1 MLVFSIV
8 MLLISCTIPT
18 DDKKEN
24 LGNIGQKPSD
34 TIFNQGQHSQK
45 EQFSNL
51 HHNGETTSQ
60 KKAPKFAPV
69 QQGQQ
74 RQGQQGFHAT
84 VDFQLVEALQQG
96 QKSII
101 WISLDTVH
109 AKRMSVYGGRAKV
122 PNIEKLSTNAVVFD
136 TAISHFPETA
146 MSHWSMMTSVLP
158 EVHGNIPANG
168 GSAYTGPTIAEIT
181 KKMGY
186 ATGAV
191 IGGVT
196 MTDQASGF
204 SRGFDFYDDKF
215 PLKKEDMSRNG
226 MEVTERGL
234 AWISTHKQNTQTSLQ
249 PFFLFAHYFDAH
261 FPYTPTKNL
270 YDPTYN
276 GTIDGTDAVLRPY
289 RDGEKQP
296 SNRDIEHVLALYDA
310 EITELDEKIAP
321 LLALAS
327 EDVVVVITAD
337 HGESFSHEYYFNHR
351 GGLWE
356 EILHVPAI
364 IAGGGIKG
372 TIHIQHTV
380 GLIDIA
386 PTVLDI
392 AGLPKDKRMQGNS
405 VHGEIFQSTN
415 TSLSPMV
422 FSITDP
428 WMPNPQFAVRTN
440 RYKYIE
446 KRQLHKDF
454 SVFDLQEDTM
464 ETRSLST
471 IPSEITHAIPQYQ
484 SAIDTLEQY
493 QANIP
498 QKRIISDDECK
509 RLMALGYTTCQ

>member
-1 MLVFSIV
+1 M
-8 MLLISCTIPT
+8 

-24 LGNIGQKPSD
+24 LGNIDQRTKDTLSNQGHNTPKNPLTHQQKASSMLSHPNGVVNSQKLGQKP
-34 TIFNQGQHSQK
+34 NQIQQSQ
-45 EQFSNL
+45 QS
-51 HHNGETTSQ
+51 
-60 KKAPKFAPV
+60 
-69 QQGQQ
+69 QQG
-74 RQGQQGFHAT
+74 QGQQGFHAT
-84 VDFQLVEALQQG
+84 VDFQLVDAVQQR

-122 PNIEKLSTNAVVFD
+122 PNIEKLSQNAVVFD

-158 EVHGNIPANG
+158 EIHGNIPANG

-204 SRGFDFYDDKF
+204 ARGFDLYDDKF

-226 MEVTERGL
+226 TEVTERAL
-234 AWISTHKQNTQTSLQ
+234 AWVSTQKQHTQTSLT

-356 EILHVPAI
+356 EIVHVPAI

-372 TIHIQHTV
+372 STHIRHTV
-380 GLIDIA
+380 GLIDIV

-405 VHGEIFQSTN
+405 VYGEIFQSAN
-415 TSLSPMV
+415 VSLSPTV

-446 KRQLHKDF
+446 KRQLNKEF
-454 SVFDLQEDTM
+454 SVFDLQDDAM
-464 ETRSLST
+464 ETKSLST
-471 IPSEITHAIPQYQ
+471 IPIEITDAIPQYQ
-484 SAIDTLEQY
+484 STIDTLEQY

-498 QKRIISDDECK
+498 QKRMISDEECK